1 MEMWRRLVKTNEPAH
16 KSKAWV
22 WRKHL
27 TNLNFPTD
35 LAKWSEAFYQWESE
49 IREFERQ
56 FKKKIDEN
64 IKLSVLVH
72 VAPKELQQSIFMHA
86 DSLDSYMKVRTY
98 IEQYLSARNLWRRP
112 QGRHKADSGVA
123 PMDIGAI
130 NDKGKG
136 DKGKK
141 GKTKTEKGD
150 PGKVFW
156 NQQSWT
162 PTWKGSSQ
170 QQGNPKG
177 GSSNK
182 GEKGKQA
189 GKGEDWK
196 GKRRQR
202 QRKEHQPARRKTMSH
217 LQEMDTQLQNA
228 IGRSP
233 RSVRN

>member
-27 TNLNFPTD
+27 TNPNFPTD

-112 QGRHKADSGVA
+112 QRGQFGVTNAARPKEDSGVA
-123 PMDIGAI
+123 TVDIGAV

-136 DKGKK
+136 GKGKK
-141 GKTKTEKGD
+141 GRVSRKRVLE
-150 PGKVFW
+150 
-156 NQQSWT
+156 
-162 PTWKGSSQ
+162 PTIVDTDLERFKPATRQ
-170 QQGNPKG
+170 PQGR
-177 GSSNK
+177 
-182 GEKGKQA
+182 E
-189 GKGEDWK
+189 
-196 GKRRQR
+196 
-202 QRKEHQPARRKTMSH
+202 
-217 LQEMDTQLQNA
+217 
-228 IGRSP
+228 
-233 RSVRN
+233 